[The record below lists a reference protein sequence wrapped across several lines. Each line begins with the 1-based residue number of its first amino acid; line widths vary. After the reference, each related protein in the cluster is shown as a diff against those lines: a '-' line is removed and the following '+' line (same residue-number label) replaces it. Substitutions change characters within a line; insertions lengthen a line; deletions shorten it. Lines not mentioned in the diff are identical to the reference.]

1 MPWYG
6 YVLTALATVV
16 VVPYWTWVAVK
27 IISIEKDLAE
37 LRTRQDGFKAEC
49 TERLK
54 WLRGMHGKI
63 DRVAEDTAEIKG
75 LLKARVQS

>member
-1 MPWYG
+1 MPWYA
-6 YVLTALATVV
+6 YLLTVLITVV

-27 IISIEKDLAE
+27 IVSIEKDLAK
-37 LRTRQDGFKAEC
+37 LRTRQDGRDEEC
-49 TERLK
+49 AERLK
-54 WLRGMHGKI
+54 WLRGMDTKI